1 MYSAAAAIGQTILMF
16 YPLRGTG
23 GFKKIVFTD
32 FIFFISCVT
41 FIFICVVISMD
52 FKPNAATTV
61 IGSFPHLVPS
71 DACRLVF
78 DVLPEIPAWPQLP
91 RRDFLED
98 MNAQFSMRLP
108 CIHADLAN
116 KKIGFDTSRDLAG
129 ELERFYTH
137 ILEDDV
143 EYFGLDDAHA
153 AGFGCFIEA
162 LRANRPAGVLA
173 LKGQTTGPLTLGLMT
188 DSTDG
193 KYALYKP
200 DLFDS
205 IVKSCAMN
213 ARWQVRRMK
222 EFSDLVVVSFDEPSL
237 SIIGSGFYSV
247 DKSLVS
253 GSFKEIIQAIHAEGG
268 LAATHCCGNADWDEL
283 LDPSLDLDLIN
294 FDATDDIIADKFINA
309 RNAVGFLERGRCIAW
324 GVVPTIKDK
333 IENATPE
340 GVEQN
345 FHAVIKKL
353 SRRGVSESEILARS
367 IITPSCGTGT
377 LPLPLAEKTMVLL
390 KGLSLQL
397 KGSFA

>member
-1 MYSAAAAIGQTILMF
+1 LSIINCIYRIDLS
-16 YPLRGTG
+16 PL
-23 GFKKIVFTD
+23 
-32 FIFFISCVT
+32 
-41 FIFICVVISMD
+41 ICYFNSIYVVISMN
-52 FKPNAATTV
+52 FKPNAAATV
-61 IGSFPHLVPS
+61 IGSFPHVVPA

-78 DVLPEIPAWPQLP
+78 DSLPEIPAWPQLP

-108 CIHADLAN
+108 CIHVDFAN

-129 ELERFYTH
+129 ELERFYTR
-137 ILEDDV
+137 IIEDDV
-143 EYFGLDDAHA
+143 EYFGLDAPHA
-153 AGFGCFIEA
+153 AGFGCFIDT
-162 LRANRPAGVLA
+162 LRAKKPAGILA

-200 DLFDS
+200 DLFDA
-205 IVKSCAMN
+205 IVKSCSMN
-213 ARWQVRRMK
+213 ARWQVRVMN
-222 EFSDLVVVSFDEPSL
+222 EFSVPVVVSFDEPSL

-253 GSFKEIIQAIHAEGG
+253 GSFKEIIQAIHNESG
-268 LAATHCCGNADWDEL
+268 LAATHCCGNADWDDL
-283 LDPSLDLDLIN
+283 LDPFLDLDIIN
-294 FDATDDIIADKFINA
+294 FDATDDIVADKFVNA
-309 RNAVGFLERGRCIAW
+309 RNVVGYLKSGKCIAW
-324 GVVPTIKDK
+324 GIVPTLKDK

-353 SRRGVSESEILARS
+353 SRRGIREDDILERS

-377 LPLPLAEKTMVLL
+377 LPLPLAEKAMALL
-390 KGLSLQL
+390 KGLSLRL
-397 KGSFA
+397 KGLFT

>member
-1 MYSAAAAIGQTILMF
+1 LSIIKCIYRFDIANI
-16 YPLRGTG
+16 
-23 GFKKIVFTD
+23 
-32 FIFFISCVT
+32 
-41 FIFICVVISMD
+41 ICYLIYIYVVISMN
-52 FKPNAATTV
+52 FEPNAAATV
-61 IGSFPHLVPS
+61 IGSYPHVVPS

-78 DVLPEIPAWPQLP
+78 DTLPEIPAWPQLP

-108 CIHADLAN
+108 CIKVDLAS
-116 KKIGFDTSRDLAG
+116 KKIGFDTSRDLPG
-129 ELERFYTH
+129 ELERLYTH
-137 ILEDDV
+137 IIEDDV
-143 EYFGLDDAHA
+143 EYFGLDAAHA
-153 AGFGCFIEA
+153 AGFGCFIDA
-162 LRANRPAGVLA
+162 LRTNKPAGILA

-213 ARWQVRRMK
+213 ARWQVRKMK
-222 EFSDLVVVSFDEPSL
+222 EFSAPVVISFDEPSL

-253 GSFKEIIQAIHAEGG
+253 GSFKEIIQAIHNEGG
-268 LAATHCCGNADWDEL
+268 LAATHCCGNADWDDL
-283 LDPSLDLDLIN
+283 LDPSLDLDIIN
-294 FDATDDIIADKFINA
+294 FDATDDIIADKFVNA
-309 RNAVGFLERGRCIAW
+309 RNVVGYLKNGRCIAW
-324 GVVPTIKDK
+324 GIVPTLKDK

-340 GVEQN
+340 GVEQD
-345 FHAVIKKL
+345 FHAIIQKL
-353 SRRGVSESEILARS
+353 SRRGIREDEILERS

-377 LPLPLAEKTMVLL
+377 LSLPLAEKTMALL

-397 KGSFA
+397 KGL